1 MIYRLDPFASV
12 SIDTI
17 SAISHIQTGIYMFI
31 SFISIEG
38 VIADFKQ
45 SPTTT
50 IGRSSC
56 ENTDCHDILHYTYY
70 GLGPRSEFRLCYQCE
85 LQTATCGSLL
95 LQATA
100 DYCLLVSYQTD
111 GSSGGVWGT
120 GASPR
125 TGPRRDPSVGLQ
137 TSSTQRGPC
146 REREIERRRVS
157 QYRQVLHDIR

>member
-70 GLGPRSEFRLCYQCE
+70 GLGPRS
-85 LQTATCGSLL
+85 
-95 LQATA
+95 
-100 DYCLLVSYQTD
+100 
-111 GSSGGVWGT
+111 
-120 GASPR
+120 
-125 TGPRRDPSVGLQ
+125 
-137 TSSTQRGPC
+137 
-146 REREIERRRVS
+146 
-157 QYRQVLHDIR
+157 